1 MNPQRE
7 SPPTSGPVSLDLIL
21 WRIEQLEA
29 KQEELHV
36 MGSRLEKTFSN
47 YRAVVKFA
55 MGVSAAV
62 GGAVAFLVS
71 LLRGQ

>member
-7 SPPTSGPVSLDLIL
+7 SPPTTGPVSLDLIL
-21 WRIEQLEA
+21 WRIEQLESR
-29 KQEELHV
+29 QEDMHLL
-36 MGSRLEKTFSN
+36 MSRLEKTFSN

-62 GGAVAFLVS
+62 GGIVAFVVNLF
-71 LLRGQ
+71 RG